1 MPCMILSH
9 TQEQLKKK
17 IKHTE
22 NTCHFETSEN
32 YDNYI
37 I

>member
-22 NTCHFETSEN
+22 NTFETSEN